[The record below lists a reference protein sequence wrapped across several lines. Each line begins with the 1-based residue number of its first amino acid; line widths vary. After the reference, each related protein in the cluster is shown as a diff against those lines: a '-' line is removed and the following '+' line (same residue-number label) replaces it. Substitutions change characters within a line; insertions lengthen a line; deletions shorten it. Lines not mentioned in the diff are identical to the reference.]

1 MKHAHKLEEVFQE
14 KLKWNKARIKFFAL
28 FIIALI
34 TVRTVNLT
42 EIALS
47 INAFVLIESNYRRI
61 QRFFSDFK
69 VDFDLIAKL
78 IVDIIPVKGPFT
90 LSIDRTNWKIG
101 KVNINILTLAI
112 AYKGIAFPLLWSFL
126 HKKGNSNTKERKE
139 IIERFIK
146 LFGVNKIKCL
156 VGDREFIGKKWFAYL
171 KRKKII
177 FYIRVKAN
185 AKISKERRIDFFF
198 KKLEVNEYFIIPRK
212 VNIYGHTLNVAGMRL
227 EKEYLIIVTNDNPY
241 TAIKIYKERWGIE
254 TLFQSLKSR
263 GFNFEDTHLTKE
275 ERIKKLVAFLAISFA
290 WAFIVGEWLNEIK
303 PLKIKKHQ
311 RLEKSIFRYGLDH
324 LRFILLHIQVK
335 MAEFEEVLDI
345 LRLSLKE
352 VRLNI

>member
-1 MKHAHKLEEVFQE
+1 MNHAHKLEDVFQAE
-14 KLKWNKARIKFFAL
+14 LKWNKARIKFFVL
-28 FIIALI
+28 FITALI
-34 TVRTVNLT
+34 IVRTVNLT
-42 EIALS
+42 QIALGL
-47 INAFVLIESNYRRI
+47 NAFVLIESNYRRI
-61 QRFFSDFK
+61 QRFFSDFT

-78 IVDIIPVKGPFT
+78 IVCLIPIEGPFT

-112 AYKGIAFPLLWSFL
+112 TYKGVAFPILWSFL
-126 HKKGNSNTKERKE
+126 PKKGNSNTKERIE
-139 IIERFIK
+139 IIGRFIK
-146 LFGVNKIKCL
+146 LFGIYKIKCL

-171 KRKKII
+171 KRKKIT
-177 FYIRVKAN
+177 FYIRIKGN
-185 AKISKERRIDFFF
+185 AKISKNKRVDFLF
-198 KKLEVNEYFIIPRK
+198 KRLEINEYLIIPKK
-212 VNIYGHTLNVAGMRL
+212 VNIYGHKLNIAGMRL

-275 ERIKKLVAFLAISFA
+275 ERIKKLMVFLAISFT

-303 PLKIKKHQ
+303 PLKVKKHQ

-335 MAEFEEVLDI
+335 MAEFEKVLDI
-345 LRLSLKE
+345 LRLSLKG